1 MEIKFRAWD
10 KRKKRF
16 ITDPIEFELEL
27 ISLDIKVSNLYIGF
41 VNEYFEYFDIQQY
54 TGLRDCNGKE
64 IYQGDIVRFVG
75 GTCNMLPCSPYQH
88 EWHKKGTI
96 LVCRMLDS
104 GWALSPKSILKY
116 QEPNIVGN
124 VQNYDFWNHQR
135 SLEVIGN
142 IYENP
147 ELTIKLLN

>member
-1 MEIKFRAWD
+1 MNRTIKYRGYSKASKKWVYGYLVIDRDDVYCIFYYDSLNNLHEIVVEPESIGQ
-10 KRKKRF
+10 F
-16 ITDPIEFELEL
+16 I
-27 ISLDIKVSNLYIGF
+27 
-41 VNEYFEYFDIQQY
+41 
-54 TGLRDCNGKE
+54 GLRDCNGKE
-64 IYQGDIVRFVG
+64 IYEGDIVRFVG

-147 ELTIKLLN
+147 EFIETI